1 MDILIILVAAAS
13 SRILWKSWWKN
24 LDDDGDNYDDVN
36 SDYVNPK
43 PPALKKKNWI
53 MFDDL

>member
-13 SRILWKSWWKN
+13 SRILWKSWWKD